1 MYVVA
6 LPIDIGMG
14 IHLSLKLRKG
24 ALMKLPEN
32 TNAYLWGAAV
42 GAIALAVIGFGWG
55 GWVTGGTSK
64 KTASAAASDAKVEVL
79 APICAERFRAQPDSA
94 TKIAELIKA
103 STWDRGN
110 VVEKSGFATMP
121 GSKTTDSDVARAC
134 AELLASSPT
143 PKT

>member
-1 MYVVA
+1 MVA
-6 LPIDIGMG
+6 LCIDAGIG

-32 TNAYLWGAAV
+32 PGAYLWGAAV
-42 GAIALAVIGFGWG
+42 GAIACAVVGFGWG

-64 KTASAAASDAKVEVL
+64 KTASVAASDAKVAAL
-79 APICAERFRAQPDSA
+79 APICAERFRAQPDA
-94 TKIAELIKA
+94 QAKIAELVKA
-103 STWDRGN
+103 STWDRSN
-110 VVEKSGFATMP
+110 VVEKSGFAMMP

-134 AELLASSPT
+134 AEILANPPT